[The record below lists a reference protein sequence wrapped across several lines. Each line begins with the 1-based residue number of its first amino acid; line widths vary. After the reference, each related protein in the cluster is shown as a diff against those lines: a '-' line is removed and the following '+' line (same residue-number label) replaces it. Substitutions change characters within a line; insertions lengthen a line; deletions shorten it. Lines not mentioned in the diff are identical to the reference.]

1 MKTNIKN
8 LSDCE
13 LSLMVSN
20 TDSLY
25 ILRNNFNL
33 LMIKINELYIY
44 NNKQL
49 LTLIAIA
56 KKFS

>member
-8 LSDCE
+8 LLDCE

-49 LTLIAIA
+49 LTLINYLN
-56 KKFS
+56 K

>member
-44 NNKQL
+44 NIKQL
-49 LTLIAIA
+49 LTLINYLN
-56 KKFS
+56 K